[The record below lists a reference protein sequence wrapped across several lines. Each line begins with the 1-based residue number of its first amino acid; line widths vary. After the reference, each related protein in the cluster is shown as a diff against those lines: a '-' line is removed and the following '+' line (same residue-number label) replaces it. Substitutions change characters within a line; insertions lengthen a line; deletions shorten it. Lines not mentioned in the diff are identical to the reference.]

1 MMLIILLQL
10 ISKSLPKNYA
20 IMKSAKG
27 VVHIWILI
35 PEYHNIYIMFKYW
48 QIVILQEQDHGKT
61 MSISLYN
68 TRQYC
73 DKYE

>member
-1 MMLIILLQL
+1 MLLMISLQL

-20 IMKSAKG
+20 IMKSDKG
-27 VVHIWILI
+27 VVRIWIPI

-48 QIVILQEQDHGKT
+48 QIVILQEKDHGKT

-68 TRQYC
+68 TRQYY